1 MDSRSAECIDRMER
15 YVNHLHKRG
24 QCRGLS
30 NDEMVAEG
38 LLGLAESNARY
49 SSRSKANRWT
59 FAAPRIRGR
68 IMDAARK
75 EARAWHRQVGDE
87 PITRGPKAGV
97 GSEEIW
103 PENRPSVDHFNSPVN
118 APLERRTIES
128 RLNAREMSRIL
139 GQCLLELPPRRRR
152 MVVECGLKGR
162 PAREVGRELGLTRGR
177 SARFLKR
184 GLEEVKRNLEMAGYS
199 LADFV

>member
-1 MDSRSAECIDRMER
+1 MDIGNAKCIDRMER
-15 YVNHLHKRG
+15 YVNHLHRRG
-24 QCRGLS
+24 QCRGLA
-30 NDEMVAEG
+30 NDELVAEG
-38 LLGLAESNARY
+38 LLGLAESNVRY
-49 SSRSKANRWT
+49 CNRSKANRWT
-59 FAAPRIRGR
+59 FAAPRIHGR

-75 EARAWHRQVGDE
+75 EARAWHRQTGE
-87 PITRGPKAGV
+87 GPITKGAKAGV

-103 PENRPSVDHFNSPVN
+103 PETRPSLDHFSSPVN

-128 RLNAREMSRIL
+128 RLNAREMARIL
-139 GQCLLELPPRRRR
+139 GECLLQLPPRRRR

-184 GLEEVKRNLEMAGYS
+184 GLEEVREYLEMAGYS
-199 LADFV
+199 LSDFV